1 MNARRPWRVGS
12 VAAALALTP
21 LLVFAAASDLVAVGD
36 FSHQDIGAVTPRN
49 WTPVNFRQIDRHT
62 RYTLTVDATAGIVVC
77 AEAEASA
84 SGLARRLDLPA
95 AQHPLLRWRWKV
107 RNVLAK
113 GDVTKKSGDDYPARV
128 YVMFKYSPERVSI
141 GVRLQYATARLL
153 YGEYPPHASIAYVW
167 DTRAPV
173 ETTVPN
179 AFSDRARMIVVETGA
194 ARLGQWLSCERDIVA
209 DYRRAY
215 GEEPPPIAGIA
226 IMTDA
231 DNTGESAAACY
242 GDIDLIAR

>member
-1 MNARRPWRVGS
+1 MIVRRTWRVG
-12 VAAALALTP
+12 
-21 LLVFAAASDLVAVGD
+21 FAAAWLLLAPIPAFTAANDIVVGD
-36 FSHQDIGAVTPRN
+36 FSHGTVGPAVPRD
-49 WTPVNFRQIDRHT
+49 WTPVTFRQIDRHT
-62 RYTLTVDATAGIVVC
+62 RYTLTRDATAGIVMC
-77 AEAEASA
+77 AEAKASA

-95 AQHPLLRWRWKV
+95 AQYPLLRWRWKAQ
-107 RNVLAK
+107 NVLAK
-113 GDVTKKSGDDYPARV
+113 GDVTQKTGDDYPARV
-128 YVMFKYSPERVSI
+128 YVMFKYIPERVPI
-141 GVRLQYATARLL
+141 GVRLEYATARLL

-167 DTRAPV
+167 DTHAAV

-179 AFSDRARMIVVETGA
+179 AFSDRARMIVVESGA
-194 ARLGQWLSCERDIVA
+194 ARLGQWLTYERDIVA

-242 GDIDLIAR
+242 GDIELTAR

>member
-1 MNARRPWRVGS
+1 VNARWTWRVGP
-12 VAAALALTP
+12 VAAAL
-21 LLVFAAASDLVAVGD
+21 LLVPPFGHAAANDLVVVGD
-36 FSHQDIGAVTPRN
+36 FSHADVGAAMPRD

-62 RYTLTVDATAGIVVC
+62 RYTLTRDATAGIVVC

-95 AQHPLLRWRWKV
+95 ARYPLLRWRWKAQ
-107 RNVLAK
+107 NVLAK
-113 GDVTKKSGDDYPARV
+113 GDVTQKTGDDYPARV
-128 YVMFKYSPERVSI
+128 YVMFKYSPDRVSI

-194 ARLGQWLSCERDIVA
+194 ARLGQWLSYERDIVA

-231 DNTGESAAACY
+231 DNTGASAAACY
-242 GDIDLIAR
+242 GDIELIAR